1 MHSIWRNGLHR
12 PILQRNL
19 WYFVR
24 WCCHLGNRFT
34 TPSTN

>member
-1 MHSIWRNGLHR
+1 LH
-12 PILQRNL
+12 ILQRNL
-19 WYFVR
+19 WHFVR

>member
-1 MHSIWRNGLHR
+1 MHSIWWNGLH
-12 PILQRNL
+12 ILQRNL

-24 WCCHLGNRFT
+24 WCCHLGNQFT